1 MTFPPPPRRPYSEAE
16 GGGAARRPRRL
27 ATVALAVVAGA
38 AFVAGRVTA
47 SERLIP
53 PPWGG
58 GGCNFL
64 EAERSRPA
72 VAPGAAPALRLRRP
86 AGRRR
91 AQRGEGTGGPRQMGT
106 VVARRIPGERA
117 DGATLH
123 EYFEA
128 LGNHFK
134 NDTRVG
140 FDPEGGARGDSVAE
154 RGIGRRLDRPES
166 AWPPEPD
173 AGTVHHGFGSQA
185 KAHEECAGRHRS
197 QSAHKKRAEA
207 SK

>member
-154 RGIGRRLDRPES
+154 RGRG
-166 AWPPEPD
+166 
-173 AGTVHHGFGSQA
+173 AGHGA
-185 KAHEECAGRHRS
+185 IAGREGAGLTVAPAAAAAGLRS
-197 QSAHKKRAEA
+197 PRTKPTEGRPLRGQAPMPTA
-207 SK
+207 